1 MSQGHR
7 TARKRRSPLS
17 LEGVRTESVAFPRKL
32 FHPVTRVPCPFLL
45 LPSPSP
51 SVPFFRL
58 NSNLRLL
65 PLSLSLSRFLT
76 KLEGNR
82 ILRLISE
89 STVYGLNDGQSL
101 GREWRK
107 VGRFG
112 RKRKRDKTTDSARLD
127 STRSGIE
134 IRSETRRWPRCR
146 LGTNIRNGRREGGER
161 RYQLLAELVNEH
173 SHDILISLTATFAK
187 HRGLKN
193 LKTFF
198 LTDYDDDDDGDG
210 FFLAR
215 YERNKRNTG
224 KRILGRGYI
233 WLWPEFSRV
242 NLTRPVSLV
251 SSSPRNRINRDP
263 LRTVFSLSLPSF
275 LSFFHA
281 VR

>member
-32 FHPVTRVPCPFLL
+32 FHPVTRVPCLFLL

-112 RKRKRDKTTDSARLD
+112 RKRKRDKTTDSTRLD

-146 LGTNIRNGRREGGER
+146 LGTNIRNGRREGGGER

-233 WLWPEFSRV
+233 WLWPEFKFNSARFARFY
-242 NLTRPVSLV
+242 LAS
-251 SSSPRNRINRDP
+251 
-263 LRTVFSLSLPSF
+263 
-275 LSFFHA
+275 
-281 VR
+281 

>member
-1 MSQGHR
+1 ME
-7 TARKRRSPLS
+7 K
-17 LEGVRTESVAFPRKL
+17 
-32 FHPVTRVPCPFLL
+32 
-45 LPSPSP
+45 
-51 SVPFFRL
+51 
-58 NSNLRLL
+58 
-65 PLSLSLSRFLT
+65 SRAVWE
-76 KLEGNR
+76 KKE
-82 ILRLISE
+82 E
-89 STVYGLNDGQSL
+89 
-101 GREWRK
+101 
-107 VGRFG
+107 
-112 RKRKRDKTTDSARLD
+112 ARLD

-251 SSSPRNRINRDP
+251 STSPRNRINRDP
-263 LRTVFSLSLPSF
+263 LRTVFSLFLPSF
-275 LSFFHA
+275 LSFFLSRGSLKKYPRIISFRTVFASHA
-281 VR
+281 RLALPFKRTIFGRKGTG